1 MMTPPKNK
9 QSKEAASER
18 EGLQQSGSLKG
29 WGKIADFL
37 GQPVSVAQRWAKNGM
52 PIRHEGRSVVGSPEE
67 LTAWLGKESGGE
79 PVHVAAPESD
89 LAAELK
95 RELSFVRRER
105 NKK

>member
-1 MMTPPKNK
+1 MSSPKSK
-9 QSKEAASER
+9 QTKKVVSER
-18 EGLQQSGSLKG
+18 ENSQQIGSLKG

-52 PIRHEGRSVVGSPEE
+52 PIRHEGRSVVGSAEE

-95 RELSFVRRER
+95 RGLSFVRRER
-105 NKK
+105 KK